1 VGIFVHNVWRLALD
15 QSKIQDMI
23 SRTEHSIG
31 DPKQTNTIQTF
42 RPKQTNSLALKDRFV
57 QELRNA
63 VNIYMPGEKY
73 LIATDMANTFT
84 ALIDKVDYEA
94 ALMLLGIPD
103 RWYLYL
109 LERNFNIPYI
119 KRGIINQG
127 KRIKMEDS
135 ELIDFLRRINA
146 TYGIFKI
153 RTATCGSQ

>member
-31 DPKQTNTIQTF
+31 DPKQTN
-42 RPKQTNSLALKDRFV
+42 SLALKDRFV

-63 VNIYMPGEKY
+63 VNIHMPGEKY

-153 RTATCGSQ
+153 RTATCGFQ